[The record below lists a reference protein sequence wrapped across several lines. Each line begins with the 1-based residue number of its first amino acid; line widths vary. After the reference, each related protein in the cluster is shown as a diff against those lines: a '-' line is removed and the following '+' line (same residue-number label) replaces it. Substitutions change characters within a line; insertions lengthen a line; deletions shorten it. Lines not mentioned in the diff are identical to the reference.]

1 MPHSGVIL
9 VDMEVLGRRVQKVVP
24 VFIAL
29 AREFRR
35 MAPGLLGTNVLRVSL
50 DALHGK
56 HGRRFILK
64 VRQKS
69 KTWYSVLKCVN
80 DDGAW

>member
-9 VDMEVLGRRVQKVVP
+9 VDMEVLGRRVQKVP

-29 AREFRR
+29 ATEFRR

-69 KTWYSVLKCVN
+69 KTRYSVLKCVN